1 MRRSL
6 CGTARAYPGHGWDP
20 GGSFSARGGCAKHT
34 SRHRVSE
41 KPPLARL
48 PSGPG
53 RRPCG
58 CLPWPMRPSCSFA
71 RKLRGPGLADA
82 PTRGGDAAIAGKC
95 RVEGRPAPPIRNPG
109 SAGQPG
115 FRCRTGSFR
124 RSLPSPDRDWDVPTE
139 LSGSP
144 KGPPQPAD
152 LRPEGRCTLR
162 TDRSEDRPIRRPG
175 GTEAPPRPLHPVG
188 PRTRK
193 SLAPR
198 VAPPW
203 SRSSRRG
210 PHPPFS
216 GAFTCKKMLAQL
228 AESDNRKLPVRPRF
242 LCIVSFELHK
252 SFTSCPQLYPQ
263 PAGRRFLCGLA
274 ATWGAFAERLG
285 RPGILRG
292 NSGLLWAGF
301 RPGPRARSGASR

>member
-1 MRRSL
+1 
-6 CGTARAYPGHGWDP
+6 
-20 GGSFSARGGCAKHT
+20 
-34 SRHRVSE
+34 
-41 KPPLARL
+41 
-48 PSGPG
+48 
-53 RRPCG
+53 
-58 CLPWPMRPSCSFA
+58 MRPSCSFA
-71 RKLRGPGLADA
+71 RKLRGPGLADV
-82 PTRGGDAAIAGKC
+82 PTRGRDAAIAGKC

-115 FRCRTGSFR
+115 FRCRTVNSR

-152 LRPEGRCTLR
+152 LRPEGRCTLW

-175 GTEAPPRPLHPVG
+175 GTEAPPRPLHPVR

-228 AESDNRKLPVRPRF
+228 PESDNRKLPAGEKI
-242 LCIVSFELHK
+242 LCIVSFELHIW
-252 SFTSCPQLYPQ
+252 FTSCPQLYPQ
-263 PAGRRFLCGLA
+263 RAGR
-274 ATWGAFAERLG
+274 W
-285 RPGILRG
+285 ILRG
-292 NSGLLWAGF
+292 IAAAWRRVRRMVGRAGDLARESGAASGRVSGAG
-301 RPGPRARSGASR
+301 RGPGSGPRVDLCCAAV